1 MPSHNH
7 QDQLTKS
14 YPVIQ
19 IIQIIS
25 IPDVGTRRHQRH
37 PTIIT
42 NSDHQDQSTKSSQ
55 PHTNNHQQ
63 VQSSIVIRII
73 QIITIYN
80 IYQPNV
86 TISITISTIINQ
98 CQTLT
103 QSSHIWTNQQCNSR
117 HSKIINS
124 SNHAILAL
132 EFRLWIFNRHFS
144 KSCSQTYPT
153 PLSFCLTKW
162 FVFKQAHQQ

>member
-19 IIQIIS
+19 IIQIFS

-103 QSSHIWTNQQCNSR
+103 QKSHIWNNQQCKSR
-117 HSKIINS
+117 
-124 SNHAILAL
+124 
-132 EFRLWIFNRHFS
+132 IFYRHFS
-144 KSCSQTYPT
+144 KSCFQPNTT
-153 PLSFCLTKW
+153 FLFCQTKW